1 MGSFA
6 APFIHVFR
14 LADGEVLRCSPREA
28 RRTVA
33 KREERMPDAMA
44 EVVWEVT
51 LESGLVRRLWPEDV
65 VEWTQEE
72 T

>member
-1 MGSFA
+1 MASLQPTFR
-6 APFIHVFR
+6 HVFR
-14 LADGEVLRCSPREA
+14 LSDGEVLRCAPRDA

-33 KREERMPDAMA
+33 KREERMPDHMA

-51 LESGLVRRLWPEDV
+51 LESGIVRRLWPEDV